1 MLGLQ
6 HFFSCSVSGLNHVQ
20 SSCMGSSFDVNVVDG
35 NDITGAKFLRIIGN
49 SQHFSC
55 RHSKNLLLQQITS
68 TIV

>member
-55 RHSKNLLLQQITS
+55 
-68 TIV
+68 